1 MAAGAIPP
9 PLFFEISHFP
19 EANFAQACLLADNGQ
34 LERTPETTT
43 PASIS
48 RLNGRRAQTR
58 PSNER
63 SPPKDI

>member
-19 EANFAQACLLADNGQ
+19 EANFARACLLADNGH

-43 PASIS
+43 KASIS
-48 RLNGRRAQTR
+48 RLNGRRT
-58 PSNER
+58 R
-63 SPPKDI
+63 SPTI